1 MSLDQILFL
10 AIVLVATVK
19 IECAFQRMS
28 WRTWPPRWLA
38 DLVLLVA
45 SAAGAREILA
55 HAWQPG
61 WVPLLLL
68 AGATLLLVF
77 ERRSPVTCKPKND
90 PATHHPV

>member
-1 MSLDQILFL
+1 MSTEQILFL
-10 AIVLVATVK
+10 VAALVAAIK

-55 HAWQPG
+55 HAWRPG
-61 WVPLLLL
+61 WIVVLLI

-77 ERRSPVTCKPKND
+77 ERRWPANCKPK
-90 PATHHPV
+90 P